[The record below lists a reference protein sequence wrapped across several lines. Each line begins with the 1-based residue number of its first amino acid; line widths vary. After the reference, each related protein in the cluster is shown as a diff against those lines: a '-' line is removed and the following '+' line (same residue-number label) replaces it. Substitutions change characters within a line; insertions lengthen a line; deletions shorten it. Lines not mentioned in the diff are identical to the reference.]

1 MSDEIKKECDGNCA
15 GCGQNSTCEEAKKE
29 QENAVENEFKGLD
42 YMIKL
47 SYACVDRCEEMDYG
61 KKRNLHRND
70 FLKFADSCGI
80 ERTVANRLIDRLISK
95 RDIFETIVNSS
106 FLTEEL
112 KEKLRC
118 LIFDRIEA
126 IR

>member
-61 KKRNLHRND
+61 K
-70 FLKFADSCGI
+70 S
-80 ERTVANRLIDRLISK
+80 V
-95 RDIFETIVNSS
+95 IFYFRYIPSVVC
-106 FLTEEL
+106 LTTRPSIL
-112 KEKLRC
+112 
-118 LIFDRIEA
+118 
-126 IR
+126 